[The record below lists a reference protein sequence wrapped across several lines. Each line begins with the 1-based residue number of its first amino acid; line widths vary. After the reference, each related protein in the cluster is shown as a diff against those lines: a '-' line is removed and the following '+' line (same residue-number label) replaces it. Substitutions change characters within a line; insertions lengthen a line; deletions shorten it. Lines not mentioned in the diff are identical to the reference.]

1 MHGTEILHGLRH
13 LVWSAAMYGNSAVRV
28 ASRGRSLPR
37 IRNEGR
43 HIFVVG
49 APRSGTT
56 FLAGAIAAQPRL
68 VDLGEV
74 QPVKAAIP
82 KLASLPEREAASRFR
97 RILDRVRRLG
107 LSAHLRGI
115 EQTPETAFVLG
126 AVLQAYPEAQ
136 AVHIVRDGRDVVCSL
151 LERGWLSAG
160 RGGRDD
166 THATYGAHVRFWV
179 EPDRA
184 DEFVDA
190 SDAKRAAWAWRR
202 YVTAARG
209 EDERR
214 LEVRYEDLSADPR
227 GTAGRLA
234 RALDLDAD
242 ALANAL
248 SRAHDRSVGRW
259 RRDLTAEQL
268 AEVEQEAGAL
278 LRELGYSG
286 AGLDA
291 SVERDAPPVA
301 QHGEDA

>member
-1 MHGTEILHGLRH
+1 MHDPEILHGLRNF
-13 LVWSAAMYGNSAVRV
+13 VWSAAMYGNAAARV
-28 ASRGRSLPR
+28 ASRGHSLPR
-37 IRNEGR
+37 IHNEGR

-56 FLAGAIAAQPRL
+56 FLAGAIAAQPGL

-82 KLASLPEREAASRFR
+82 KLTSLPEPEAASRFR
-97 RILDRVRRLG
+97 RTLDRVRRLG
-107 LSAHLRGI
+107 LSAHLRGV
-115 EQTPETAFVLG
+115 EQTPETAFVLR

-136 AVHIVRDGRDVVCSL
+136 TVHIVRDGRDVVCSL
-151 LERGWLSAG
+151 LE
-160 RGGRDD
+160 
-166 THATYGAHVRFWV
+166 
-179 EPDRA
+179 PDRA
-184 DEFVDA
+184 EEFVGA

-214 LEVRYEDLSADPR
+214 LEVRYEDLSVDPR
-227 GTAGRLA
+227 GTAARLA

-242 ALANAL
+242 VLANAL

-259 RRDLTAEQL
+259 RRDLSPEQL

-286 AGLDA
+286 AGFDA
-291 SVERDAPPVA
+291 SVESDAPPVV